1 MKIIWNL
8 PSCLI
13 VLFYLSMILA
23 ELLSTRIKRIDSL
36 EDLADA
42 EDMAVVTE
50 KFTSNMIQLTVR
62 LDVRSSVGSIIIL
75 IMYCLLNLTVRYKS
89 TDDSHS

>member
-1 MKIIWNL
+1 
-8 PSCLI
+8 
-13 VLFYLSMILA
+13 MILA

-75 IMYCLLNLTVRYKS
+75 IMYCLLNCSKITFEF
-89 TDDSHS
+89 DSQI